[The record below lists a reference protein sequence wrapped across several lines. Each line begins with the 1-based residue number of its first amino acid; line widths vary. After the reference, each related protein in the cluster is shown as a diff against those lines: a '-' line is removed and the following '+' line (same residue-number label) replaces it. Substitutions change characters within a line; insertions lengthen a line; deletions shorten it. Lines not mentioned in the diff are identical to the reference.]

1 MIEELRKAI
10 YAITTDPSPELVAW
24 QASGFLAAVSLC
36 LEDPELA
43 RKIDTESRKEWD
55 RFDGPGGVY
64 NPVVMGGCIA
74 TALKEKEGSNG
85 LL

>member
-1 MIEELRKAI
+1 MIEELRKVV
-10 YAITTDPSPELVAW
+10 YALTPDPSVELVAW
-24 QASGFLAAVSLC
+24 QASGCLAAVSLC

-43 RKIDTESRKEWD
+43 RKIDTESRKEWG

-64 NPVVMGGCIA
+64 NPVVMGGRIA
-74 TALKEKEGSNG
+74 TALKKKEGGNG

>member
-1 MIEELRKAI
+1 MLEELKKAI

-24 QASGFLAAVSLC
+24 QVSGFLAAISLA

-43 RKIDTESRKEWD
+43 RTLDTEFRKEWN

-64 NPVVMGGCIA
+64 NPVVMGGRIA
-74 TALKEKEGSNG
+74 RALGKGDGNG
-85 LL
+85 VL